1 MTDFTA
7 ITQHL
12 LVELLYIISTIL
24 FLAWTVAS
32 HKIQEIT
39 YPQNPNSKTLHNK
52 LGFYKYKYHELI
64 SEVGL
69 FPTSSFCEEKFRW
82 GIVGIIVLKHLEQ
95 NGWGKTSIQVIYT
108 LHWSEQFRWLSNKNR
123 EGQDCWL

>member
-12 LVELLYIISTIL
+12 LIELLYIIPTI
-24 FLAWTVAS
+24 FSAWTVAS

-52 LGFYKYKYHELI
+52 LGFYKYKHYEFI

-69 FPTSSFCEEKFRW
+69 FPTSSFCEEKFW
-82 GIVGIIVLKHLEQ
+82 
-95 NGWGKTSIQVIYT
+95 
-108 LHWSEQFRWLSNKNR
+108 
-123 EGQDCWL
+123 